1 MRTGKGYARRAIIWN
16 PGCTNVAF
24 SLFGRKPPQTP
35 IGGKA
40 VVRPAAPT
48 VPAPSTD
55 EAGSLDFTRPG
66 DLPSRENARI
76 EVSEAAHQ
84 VPPAIEQAAMLHSI
98 GQSEA
103 ACAELEAAV
112 REQEMGAGAKRA
124 WGMLFELYQELGRH
138 ADFERLAV
146 EYAARFETSP
156 PAWSSAVGR
165 TAEEGSKA
173 GVSLAIPVPAV
184 VAAKVQEAVKQMF
197 KAAEKGSLVKI
208 DLGRMTEADEEGC
221 ALLNEALSQLKRKR
235 KDTVIAGAE
244 KAAAVLKKRLA
255 TGQREHEQAW
265 ILLLELLQ
273 QTGDQA
279 AFEEAAVNYAIT
291 FEVSPP
297 SWEPVRATRGNLP
310 AAVRPDTGERA
321 ADCVLEGSITAG
333 NDKLFTELRAQAEAA
348 EGDVIVDASR
358 LQRMDFVAATN
369 LMNLVSALRLQQK
382 RVRFVKASHL
392 VTALWEIIGLD
403 RIARIETRKT

>member
-1 MRTGKGYARRAIIWN
+1 M
-16 PGCTNVAF
+16 AF
-24 SLFGRKPPQTP
+24 SLFGKKPPQSP

-40 VVRPAAPT
+40 VVRPAAPAI
-48 VPAPSTD
+48 PASSGD

-66 DLPSRENARI
+66 DMPSRESVRI

-103 ACAELEAAV
+103 ACAELEVAV
-112 REQEMGAGAKRA
+112 REQDFGAGAMRA

-156 PAWSSAVGR
+156 PAWSPATGR

-173 GVSLAIPVPAV
+173 GIPLAIVIPAV

-197 KAAEKGSLVKI
+197 KAAEKGPLVKI

-221 ALLNEALSQLKRKR
+221 ALLNEALSQLKRRR
-235 KDTVIAGAE
+235 KETVIAGAE
-244 KAAAVLKKRLA
+244 KAAALLRKRLA
-255 TGQREHEQAW
+255 TGRREHEQAW
-265 ILLLELLQ
+265 LLLLELLQ
-273 QTGDQA
+273 QAGDQA
-279 AFEEAAVNYAIT
+279 AFDEAAVNYAIT

-297 SWEPVRATRGNLP
+297 SWEPARAKRGNLP
-310 AAVRPDTGERA
+310 AAVQPDAGERA
-321 ADCVLEGSITAG
+321 ADCVLEGSVTAN
-333 NDKLFTELRAQAEAA
+333 NDKLFAELRAQAEAA
-348 EGDVIVDASR
+348 EGDVIIDASR
-358 LQRMDFVAATN
+358 LKRMDFVAATN
-369 LMNLVSALRLQQK
+369 LMNLVSALRLQHK

-403 RIARIETRKT
+403 RVARIETRKT